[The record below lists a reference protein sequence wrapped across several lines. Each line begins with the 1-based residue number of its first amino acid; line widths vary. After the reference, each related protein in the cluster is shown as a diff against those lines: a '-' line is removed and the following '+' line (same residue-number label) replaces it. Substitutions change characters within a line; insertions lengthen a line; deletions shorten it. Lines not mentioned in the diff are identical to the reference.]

1 MLAQASARPLY
12 EQLKQTLV
20 GEILAGIYHNGDR
33 LPGELGLA
41 EKYGISRITVRRALS
56 ELVEEGYLSSQ
67 QGKGTFVNYRP
78 DQQQL
83 RSFGGFSES
92 FDDGVRNKSSR
103 ILSMTGIDASPEL
116 AVKLGVQTGTRLW
129 YLRRIMY
136 EDHRPYMLDN
146 AYFIQALYPDLPELV
161 RDNTSTFSL
170 MWHHYGMVF
179 AKADKTIGAIRA
191 GSEDARLLECVP
203 GDPLLSITKVIYDPQ
218 ERPIHYS
225 HYYVLA
231 DRCIYTM
238 TVVGEQ
244 TDMELHYQQMPT

>member
-1 MLAQASARPLY
+1 MLAQTSARPLY

-20 GEILAGIYHNGDR
+20 GEIIAGVYHHGDR

-56 ELVEEGYLSSQ
+56 ELVDEGYLSSQ
-67 QGKGTFVNYRP
+67 QGRGTFVNHKP
-78 DQQQL
+78 DEQKL

-92 FDDGVRNKSSR
+92 FDGTRNKSSK
-103 ILSMTGIDASPEL
+103 ILSMESIAADTDL
-116 AVKLGVQTGTRLW
+116 AVTLGIPEGEKVW
-129 YLRRIMY
+129 YLRRVMS
-136 EDHRPYMLDN
+136 EGGRPYLLDN
-146 AYFIQALYPDLPELV
+146 AYFIHSLYPGLPDLV
-161 RDNTSTFSL
+161 HDNTSTFAL

-191 GSEDARLLECVP
+191 GSEESRLLACVP
-203 GDPLLSITKVIYDPQ
+203 GDPLLSITKVIYDRQ
-218 ERPIHYS
+218 ARPIHYS

-244 TDMELHYQQMPT
+244 TDMELHYQQDT